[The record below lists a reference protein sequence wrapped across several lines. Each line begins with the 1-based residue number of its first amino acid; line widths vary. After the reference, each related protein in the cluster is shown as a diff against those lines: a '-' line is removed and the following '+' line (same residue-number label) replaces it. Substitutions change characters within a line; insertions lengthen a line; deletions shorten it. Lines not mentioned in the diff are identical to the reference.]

1 MKTPLLKMKEQF
13 GSKDKLVESV
23 LSALKNAGKTVD
35 GLKERLQKQSNL
47 KLMKLLDRYG
57 KAKKE

>member
-1 MKTPLLKMKEQF
+1 MKEQF

-23 LSALKNAGKTVD
+23 INTLKTAGKTVD
-35 GLKERLQKQSNL
+35 GLKERLQKQSNK

-57 KAKKE
+57 RTKKE